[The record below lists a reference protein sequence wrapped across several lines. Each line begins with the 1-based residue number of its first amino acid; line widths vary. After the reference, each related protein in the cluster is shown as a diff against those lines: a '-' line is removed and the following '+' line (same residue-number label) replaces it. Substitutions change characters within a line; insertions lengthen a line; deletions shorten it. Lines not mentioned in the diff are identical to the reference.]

1 MLSSFEPLS
10 RHQAHPHRFILDKV
24 GRRKLFIFGSF
35 GMGACMLISGLTLM
49 AGGRNNSIAAVTMFY
64 MFQVCT
70 NSATELC
77 HQTKTHN

>member
-1 MLSSFEPLS
+1 
-10 RHQAHPHRFILDKV
+10 
-24 GRRKLFIFGSF
+24 
-35 GMGACMLISGLTLM
+35 MLISGLTLM